1 MSEMMDEDAPEDT
14 AEDAPEPTGHV
25 SYIPTRAIY
34 HAAADHIARYGLS
47 RGRFSFDHDRPKVCA
62 ACAIGAILIAATGKA
77 RTKGK
82 WFDLIKPLAAVKH
95 LDGDNRYEG
104 VGRWS
109 DRTTA
114 SDVICT
120 LRAIAETL
128 P

>member
-1 MSEMMDEDAPEDT
+1 MSEMMDDAEEPDA
-14 AEDAPEPTGHV
+14 AEPAAQA

-62 ACAIGAILIAATGKA
+62 ACAVGAILIAATGKA
-77 RTKGK
+77 RVKGK
-82 WFDLIKPLAAVKH
+82 WFDLVRPLAAVKH
-95 LDGDNRYEG
+95 LDGMNRYEG
-104 VGRWS
+104 VGLWS